1 VFAHAQTKV
10 VAQQIGDKL
19 DGKTLRATFAGK
31 GYCSI
36 ELGDGRAGFT
46 GGDLYAEPNPRL
58 KLRRPGRTLHGAR
71 SPSEMVAPPLV
82 LGLSAPS
89 RPSPITVRC
98 AWAVTQ
104 NQSHPSSTQPAP

>member
-10 VAQQIGDKL
+10 VAQQIADKL

-31 GYCSI
+31 GYCWI

-71 SPSEMVAPPLV
+71 W
-82 LGLSAPS
+82 PS
-89 RPSPITVRC
+89 R
-98 AWAVTQ
+98 
-104 NQSHPSSTQPAP
+104 NGGSTTGSRPERAESAINR